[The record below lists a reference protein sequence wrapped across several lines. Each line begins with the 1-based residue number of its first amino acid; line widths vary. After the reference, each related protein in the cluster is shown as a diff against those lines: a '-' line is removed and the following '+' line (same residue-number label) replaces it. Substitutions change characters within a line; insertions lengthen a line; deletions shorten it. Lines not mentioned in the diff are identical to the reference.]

1 MLEIAEDLYDEDQCS
16 LGLRH
21 WKREELEDYVRRAAE
36 LAELVLE
43 HYTGPK

>member
-1 MLEIAEDLYDEDQCS
+1 MLELAEELFDEDQCS
-16 LGLRH
+16 MGLKH

-43 HYTGPK
+43 NYTKPK